1 MSALFARHHHRR
13 NSLLSVLC
21 ARCFE
26 TTSSS
31 SASSSSRSISFL
43 SNTNSTT
50 TTKERERTT
59 RERILRGN
67 EEDALAPKIPFAAKM
82 NFNAF
87 QVRRY
92 KRANRKVSVVLQERT
107 KHLGKKSEVVS
118 VKPGRARNHLIPQ
131 KLAKYATEENVE
143 KALKEKE
150 ERDVSE
156 EEEEEHLDEDEEKK
170 KLKLAIK
177 MLTRGNPVTIK
188 RATKRKTDV
197 FNIPITKDDVVK
209 EVAKQKSVDLDTKS
223 IMLDKPIDSLG
234 EFDVPLWVDGRELEE
249 KLKLVVKKKAYK

>member
-1 MSALFARHHHRR
+1 MSLFARHHHHRR

-26 TTSSS
+26 TTTSSS
-31 SASSSSRSISFL
+31 SASSSTRRISFL

-59 RERILRGN
+59 RERILGGN

-82 NFNAF
+82 NFNGF

-143 KALKEKE
+143 KALREKE
-150 ERDVSE
+150 EVSE

-209 EVAKQKSVDLDTKS
+209 EVAKQKSVDLDSKS

>member
-1 MSALFARHHHRR
+1 MSALFARHHRHR

-26 TTSSS
+26 TTTSSS
-31 SASSSSRSISFL
+31 SASSSTRRISFL

-59 RERILRGN
+59 RERIFGGN
-67 EEDALAPKIPFAAKM
+67 EEDALAPKTPFAAKM

-170 KLKLAIK
+170 VRLFYNISFFSRIEK
-177 MLTRGNPVTIK
+177 TRACV
-188 RATKRKTDV
+188 
-197 FNIPITKDDVVK
+197 
-209 EVAKQKSVDLDTKS
+209 
-223 IMLDKPIDSLG
+223 
-234 EFDVPLWVDGRELEE
+234 
-249 KLKLVVKKKAYK
+249 

>member
-1 MSALFARHHHRR
+1 MSALFARRHRHRR

-26 TTSSS
+26 TTTSSS
-31 SASSSSRSISFL
+31 SASSSSTRRISFL

-59 RERILRGN
+59 RERIFGGN
-67 EEDALAPKIPFAAKM
+67 EEDVAPKIPFAAKM

-170 KLKLAIK
+170 VRLFYNISFFSRIEK
-177 MLTRGNPVTIK
+177 TRACV
-188 RATKRKTDV
+188 
-197 FNIPITKDDVVK
+197 
-209 EVAKQKSVDLDTKS
+209 
-223 IMLDKPIDSLG
+223 
-234 EFDVPLWVDGRELEE
+234 
-249 KLKLVVKKKAYK
+249 

>member
-1 MSALFARHHHRR
+1 M
-13 NSLLSVLC
+13 LC

-26 TTSSS
+26 TTTSSS

-67 EEDALAPKIPFAAKM
+67 EEDALAPKIPFAAKN
-82 NFNAF
+82 NFNGF

-170 KLKLAIK
+170 VRLFYNISFFSRIEK
-177 MLTRGNPVTIK
+177 TRACV
-188 RATKRKTDV
+188 
-197 FNIPITKDDVVK
+197 
-209 EVAKQKSVDLDTKS
+209 
-223 IMLDKPIDSLG
+223 
-234 EFDVPLWVDGRELEE
+234 
-249 KLKLVVKKKAYK
+249 

>member
-26 TTSSS
+26 TTTSSS

-67 EEDALAPKIPFAAKM
+67 EEDALAPKIPFAAKN
-82 NFNAF
+82 NFNGF

-143 KALKEKE
+143 KALREKE

-170 KLKLAIK
+170 VRLFYNISFFSRIEK
-177 MLTRGNPVTIK
+177 TRACV
-188 RATKRKTDV
+188 
-197 FNIPITKDDVVK
+197 
-209 EVAKQKSVDLDTKS
+209 
-223 IMLDKPIDSLG
+223 
-234 EFDVPLWVDGRELEE
+234 
-249 KLKLVVKKKAYK
+249 

>member
-1 MSALFARHHHRR
+1 VILLKCALTLR
-13 NSLLSVLC
+13 NEESVLKGLLLKKTLLFFVSPSEKKKSCLLFLLVIIIIIVETLCSRCC
-21 ARCFE
+21 ALGALKRLLLRARAVAAE
-26 TTSSS
+26 
-31 SASSSSRSISFL
+31 AFL
-43 SNTNSTT
+43 FNTNSTT

-67 EEDALAPKIPFAAKM
+67 EEDALAPKIPFAAKN
-82 NFNAF
+82 NFNGF

-143 KALKEKE
+143 KALREKE

-170 KLKLAIK
+170 VRLLYH
-177 MLTRGNPVTIK
+177 L
-188 RATKRKTDV
+188 V
-197 FNIPITKDDVVK
+197 F
-209 EVAKQKSVDLDTKS
+209 
-223 IMLDKPIDSLG
+223 
-234 EFDVPLWVDGRELEE
+234 
-249 KLKLVVKKKAYK
+249 

>member
-1 MSALFARHHHRR
+1 MSALFARRHRR

-26 TTSSS
+26 TTTSSS
-31 SASSSSRSISFL
+31 SASSSSTRRISFL

-59 RERILRGN
+59 RERIFAGN

-170 KLKLAIK
+170 VRLFYNISFFSRIEK
-177 MLTRGNPVTIK
+177 TRACV
-188 RATKRKTDV
+188 
-197 FNIPITKDDVVK
+197 
-209 EVAKQKSVDLDTKS
+209 
-223 IMLDKPIDSLG
+223 
-234 EFDVPLWVDGRELEE
+234 
-249 KLKLVVKKKAYK
+249 

>member
-1 MSALFARHHHRR
+1 MSALFARRHHHRR

-26 TTSSS
+26 TTTSSS
-31 SASSSSRSISFL
+31 SASSSSTRRISFL
-43 SNTNSTT
+43 SNTNSAT

-59 RERILRGN
+59 RERILGGN

-170 KLKLAIK
+170 VRLFYNISFFSRIEK
-177 MLTRGNPVTIK
+177 TRACV
-188 RATKRKTDV
+188 
-197 FNIPITKDDVVK
+197 
-209 EVAKQKSVDLDTKS
+209 
-223 IMLDKPIDSLG
+223 
-234 EFDVPLWVDGRELEE
+234 
-249 KLKLVVKKKAYK
+249 

>member
-1 MSALFARHHHRR
+1 MSALFARHHHQHHRRR

-31 SASSSSRSISFL
+31 SASNSSRSISFL

-59 RERILRGN
+59 RERIFGGN
-67 EEDALAPKIPFAAKM
+67 EEDVAPKIPFAAKM

-143 KALKEKE
+143 KALREKE

-170 KLKLAIK
+170 VRLFYNISFFSRIEK
-177 MLTRGNPVTIK
+177 TRACV
-188 RATKRKTDV
+188 
-197 FNIPITKDDVVK
+197 
-209 EVAKQKSVDLDTKS
+209 
-223 IMLDKPIDSLG
+223 
-234 EFDVPLWVDGRELEE
+234 
-249 KLKLVVKKKAYK
+249 

>member
-1 MSALFARHHHRR
+1 MSALFARRHHRR

-31 SASSSSRSISFL
+31 SASSSTRRISFL

-59 RERILRGN
+59 RERIFGGN
-67 EEDALAPKIPFAAKM
+67 EEDALAPKTPFAAKM

-170 KLKLAIK
+170 VRLFYNISFFSRIEK
-177 MLTRGNPVTIK
+177 TRACV
-188 RATKRKTDV
+188 
-197 FNIPITKDDVVK
+197 
-209 EVAKQKSVDLDTKS
+209 
-223 IMLDKPIDSLG
+223 
-234 EFDVPLWVDGRELEE
+234 
-249 KLKLVVKKKAYK
+249 